1 MTEIPRLV
9 VLKSNGEIIKA
20 SARKDVIEL
29 GDKAFEKWKESI
41 KSNVD
46 WYEIEE
52 ICVFKIMFYCFF
64 QKNMFNVYM
73 SINYI
78 NKYKIIL
85 KMNNIFM
92 YNNLKWIFN
101 LFFI

>member
-46 WYEIEE
+46 WYEIE
-52 ICVFKIMFYCFF
+52 KIWFF
-64 QKNMFNVYM
+64 
-73 SINYI
+73 
-78 NKYKIIL
+78 
-85 KMNNIFM
+85 
-92 YNNLKWIFN
+92 
-101 LFFI
+101 